1 MNLVV
6 DLIDGLPPERQDALN
21 DYLMNAP
28 KWLLESLQIVRIEK
42 KTSFIR
48 ENDPAETVY
57 ILVDGIVK
65 ATDYRIQGIAYDYTR
80 FFPIET
86 FGAMEFFIGYK
97 QYKTT
102 LITETDCCF
111 FRLSK
116 ANFAKWMLTDPHAV
130 LLLTRATSEY
140 LLQQVRKERLFLFLP
155 GEERLFLLFMEV
167 YQKTKQDGVSRIKL
181 MRKDLSG
188 STGLCIKTVNRCI
201 KQMEADGY
209 ISREKRDIVIDREQ
223 YERIRSVVAKRVD
236 ILEGQEG
243 NYG

>member
-1 MNLVV
+1 M
-6 DLIDGLPPERQDALN
+6 
-21 DYLMNAP
+21 
-28 KWLLESLQIVRIEK
+28 
-42 KTSFIR
+42 
-48 ENDPAETVY
+48 
-57 ILVDGIVK
+57 
-65 ATDYRIQGIAYDYTR
+65 
-80 FFPIET
+80 
-86 FGAMEFFIGYK
+86 
-97 QYKTT
+97 
-102 LITETDCCF
+102 
-111 FRLSK
+111 
-116 ANFAKWMLTDPHAV
+116 
-130 LLLTRATSEY
+130 
-140 LLQQVRKERLFLFLP
+140 RKERLFLFLP